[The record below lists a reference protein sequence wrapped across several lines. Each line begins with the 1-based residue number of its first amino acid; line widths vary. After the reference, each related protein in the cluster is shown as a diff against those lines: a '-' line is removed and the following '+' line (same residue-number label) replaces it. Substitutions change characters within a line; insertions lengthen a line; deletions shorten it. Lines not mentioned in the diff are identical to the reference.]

1 MSTLAHRERAIL
13 EEELIFN
20 ARDDQDSADSRIHVT
35 RDGDS
40 VDIVAPRG
48 ARSEIINSLM
58 FSNPVSYSPYS
69 TTIKAVFDSNDETCR
84 VHSKPARGH
93 REILSTQL
101 TMSKPRRYRRE
112 SIFES
117 ASVQQITGRDSA
129 EQPPPTSTSHHA
141 RWASRKCCPY
151 MCTTMA
157 REAGRKCRV
166 QHGPARPAASA
177 IYNEGPRGRPQ
188 VPCTTVTRE
197 VGRKCHVQL

>member
-117 ASVQQITGRDSA
+117 ASVQQITGWDSA

-151 MCTTMA
+151 MCQFAEWPKVPDSRCPLGWPKVPDVVPKVPMSLLPC
-157 REAGRKCRV
+157 GRKC
-166 QHGPARPAASA
+166 PARMP
-177 IYNEGPRGRPQ
+177 
-188 VPCTTVTRE
+188 
-197 VGRKCHVQL
+197 

>member
-69 TTIKAVFDSNDETCR
+69 STIKAVFDFNDEAR
-84 VHSKPARGH
+84 RLYSKPARGH
-93 REILSTQL
+93 REILSVKL
-101 TMSKPRRYRRE
+101 SIFKPRRYRRKATHKT
-112 SIFES
+112 I
-117 ASVQQITGRDSA
+117 SVQHITGDNTV
-129 EQPPPTSTSHHA
+129 EQSPPSSTSHHA
-141 RWASRKCCPY
+141 C
-151 MCTTMA
+151 
-157 REAGRKCRV
+157 GRPKV
-166 QHGPARPAASA
+166 PPHIPGWPKVPDPKA
-177 IYNEGPRGRPQ
+177 RGRPK
-188 VPCTTVTRE
+188 VPDV
-197 VGRKCHVQL
+197 VPKAPMSILP

>member
-1 MSTLAHRERAIL
+1 MSMLAPRERAIL

-20 ARDDQDSADSRIHVT
+20 ARDDQESADSRIHVT

-48 ARSEIINSLM
+48 ARSEIVNSLM

-69 TTIKAVFDSNDETCR
+69 STIKAVFGFNDETCR

-101 TMSKPRRYRRE
+101 TISNPRRYRRN
-112 SIFES
+112 SKSES
-117 ASVQQITGRDSA
+117 ATVQHITGWDSA

-151 MCTTMA
+151 MCQIAERPKVPDSRCPLGWPKVPDVVPKVPMSLLPC
-157 REAGRKCRV
+157 GRKC
-166 QHGPARPAASA
+166 PARMPRCPKCSA
-177 IYNEGPRGRPQ
+177 
-188 VPCTTVTRE
+188 
-197 VGRKCHVQL
+197 